1 MKNSFNGLL
10 STLDMAKKRIS
21 EFEDRSVE
29 IFQLKYKEKK
39 RIKTN
44 RTPKKSGT
52 ILKCV
57 IYVYLQY
64 QNMKKKRMEQK
75 IYMTQNFKN

>member
-29 IFQLKYKEKK
+29 ISQLKYKEKK
-39 RIKTN
+39 
-44 RTPKKSGT
+44 
-52 ILKCV
+52 
-57 IYVYLQY
+57 
-64 QNMKKKRMEQK
+64 
-75 IYMTQNFKN
+75 KN

>member
-29 IFQLKYKEKK
+29 ISQLKYKEKK
-39 RIKTN
+39 KKIKTN

-57 IYVYLQY
+57 NICVYAISEY
-64 QNMKKKRMEQK
+64 EEKENGA
-75 IYMTQNFKN
+75 KNVYDSEL